1 MDGQARF
8 YPLRAAAAAS
18 CAGAMRGITFLPSGS
33 ARKPPAQYNRRRP
46 ASSRRQYTLSSPI
59 VTPCRDRGIIYHL
72 RDVVM
77 DRESQGISFRL
88 RVPSLQIAQG
98 EKIALIGE
106 SGCGKSTL
114 LDMLA
119 FISQPTQVGA
129 FRFRPENTG
138 EPIDVGALW
147 KRRRLNRLGE
157 LRKRHI
163 GYVMQTGGLLP
174 YLTVRDN
181 MNLSRSVL
189 GLKQGK
195 VVEELARELGIARHL
210 DKLPETLSTG
220 ERQRVAIGRAL
231 AHEPS
236 IVIADEPTASVDP
249 FAAEKIMS
257 LFIGLAEER
266 NITVIVASHAWR
278 HIKRLGLR
286 RLAHH
291 TQRSKD
297 GRTTETVV
305 NG

>member
-1 MDGQARF
+1 MNT
-8 YPLRAAAAAS
+8 PP
-18 CAGAMRGITFLPSGS
+18 TPPS
-33 ARKPPAQYNRRRP
+33 
-46 ASSRRQYTLSSPI
+46 
-59 VTPCRDRGIIYHL
+59 RDRGTIYHL
-72 RDVVM
+72 RDVIL
-77 DRESQGISFRL
+77 DRVSEGVSFRL
-88 RVPSLQIAQG
+88 NVPSLQIAQG

-114 LDMLA
+114 LDILA
-119 FISQPTQVGA
+119 FIAEPNQHAA

-138 EPIDVGALW
+138 EPIDVADFW
-147 KRRRLNRLGE
+147 ARRKLNQLGDM
-157 LRKRHI
+157 RKRHI

-174 YLTVRDN
+174 YLTVREN
-181 MNLSRSVL
+181 MTLSRNVL
-189 GLKQGK
+189 GMKRDDTIDN
-195 VVEELARELGIARHL
+195 LAAELGIARHL
-210 DKLPETLSTG
+210 DKLPETLSMG

-231 AHEPS
+231 AHHPS

-249 FAAEKIMS
+249 FAAERIMS

-286 RLAHH
+286 RLSHH
-291 TQRSKD
+291 TQRSED

>member
-1 MDGQARF
+1 MAENVFQSRN
-8 YPLRAAAAAS
+8 RA
-18 CAGAMRGITFLPSGS
+18 
-33 ARKPPAQYNRRRP
+33 K
-46 ASSRRQYTLSSPI
+46 PI
-59 VTPCRDRGIIYHL
+59 VYHL
-72 RDVVM
+72 RDVIR
-77 DRESQGISFRL
+77 DRASEGVTFRL
-88 RVPSLQIAQG
+88 RVPSLQITQG

-119 FISQPTQVGA
+119 FIAQPTEQA
-129 FRFRPENTG
+129 AYRFRPD
-138 EPIDVGALW
+138 IDIDAIDITRMW
-147 KRRRLNRLGE
+147 KKRQMNRLGD

-189 GLKQGK
+189 GLGDDET
-195 VVEELARELGIARHL
+195 VASLARELGIARHL
-210 DKLPETLSTG
+210 DKRPDTLSVG

-231 AHEPS
+231 AHQPS

-257 LFIGLAEER
+257 LFIELAEER
-266 NITVIVASHAWR
+266 NITVVVASHAWR

>member
-1 MDGQARF
+1 MENVFQARNK
-8 YPLRAAAAAS
+8 A
-18 CAGAMRGITFLPSGS
+18 
-33 ARKPPAQYNRRRP
+33 K
-46 ASSRRQYTLSSPI
+46 PI
-59 VTPCRDRGIIYHL
+59 VYHL
-72 RDVVM
+72 RDVVR
-77 DRESQGISFRL
+77 DRASEGVTFRL
-88 RVPSLQIAQG
+88 RVPALQINQG

-119 FISQPTQVGA
+119 FIAQPTGMAA
-129 FRFRPENTG
+129 FMFRPEP
-138 EPIDVGALW
+138 EKDAIDVATMW
-147 KRRRLNRLGE
+147 KKRQLNRLSD
-157 LRKRHI
+157 LRRRHI

-181 MNLSRSVL
+181 MALSRGVL
-189 GLKQGK
+189 GLGDSDL
-195 VVEELARELGIARHL
+195 VETLARELGIARHL
-210 DKLPETLSTG
+210 DKLPETLSVG

-266 NITVIVASHAWR
+266 NITVVVASHAWR

-291 TQRSKD
+291 THRSKD

>member
-1 MDGQARF
+1 M
-8 YPLRAAAAAS
+8 
-18 CAGAMRGITFLPSGS
+18 I
-33 ARKPPAQYNRRRP
+33 PAP
-46 ASSRRQYTLSSPI
+46 ASIVSSIP
-59 VTPCRDRGIIYHL
+59 PRPLHNKSIIYHL
-72 RDVVM
+72 RDVVL
-77 DRESQGISFRL
+77 DRVSEGISFRL
-88 RVPSLQIAQG
+88 SVPSLQIAQG

-114 LDMLA
+114 LDILA
-119 FISQPTQVGA
+119 FIAQPTQIGA
-129 FRFRPENTG
+129 FRFRPANTG
-138 EPIDVGALW
+138 EPIDVSRLW
-147 KRRRLNRLGE
+147 KKRRLNRLGE

-181 MNLSRSVL
+181 MNLTRNVL
-189 GLKQGK
+189 GLRGDAIT
-195 VVEELARELGIARHL
+195 EELARELGIARHL

-257 LFIGLAEER
+257 LFIGLAEDR

-291 TQRSKD
+291 TQRSQD
-297 GRTTETVV
+297 GGTTETVV

>member
-1 MDGQARF
+1 MTSIRHTTVDS
-8 YPLRAAAAAS
+8 AAPQP
-18 CAGAMRGITFLPSGS
+18 G
-33 ARKPPAQYNRRRP
+33 
-46 ASSRRQYTLSSPI
+46 
-59 VTPCRDRGIIYHL
+59 RDRGIIYHL
-72 RDVVM
+72 RNVVL
-77 DRESQGISFRL
+77 DRVSQGVSFRL
-88 RVPSLQIAQG
+88 SVPSLQITQG

-114 LDMLA
+114 LDILA
-119 FISQPTQVGA
+119 FIAQPSEIGA

-138 EPIDVGALW
+138 DPIDVGAFW
-147 KRRRLNRLGE
+147 RKRKLNQLGE

-181 MNLSRSVL
+181 MNLSRNVL
-189 GLKQGK
+189 GMRNAA
-195 VVEELARELGIARHL
+195 VTEELARELGIARHL

-231 AHEPS
+231 AHQPS

-291 TQRSKD
+291 TQLSKD

>member
-1 MDGQARF
+1 MTTPYVTQGQGTVYDLQNVA
-8 YPLRAAAAAS
+8 LNRA
-18 CAGAMRGITFLPSGS
+18 
-33 ARKPPAQYNRRRP
+33 
-46 ASSRRQYTLSSPI
+46 
-59 VTPCRDRGIIYHL
+59 
-72 RDVVM
+72 
-77 DRESQGISFRL
+77 SQGISFHL
-88 RVPSLQIAQG
+88 SVPSLHIARG

-114 LDMLA
+114 LDILA
-119 FISQPTQVGA
+119 FIAQPTEAESFQFCPEGNGA
-129 FRFRPENTG
+129 PL
-138 EPIDVGALW
+138 PINNHWHRGN
-147 KRRRLNRLGE
+147 LNLLGD
-157 LRKRHI
+157 LRKRHM

-181 MNLSRSVL
+181 MNLSRNVL
-189 GLKQGK
+189 GQRDPDNQ
-195 VVEELARELGIARHL
+195 VESLARELGILRHL

-231 AHEPS
+231 AHQPS

-291 TQRSKD
+291 TQRSAD
-297 GRTTETVV
+297 GLATETVV